1 MVLPACGI
9 IWSNFI
15 IGVTGGREWIFEE
28 LMINIFC
35 PNLVGT
41 LFKISEAQWSS
52 NNINITNK
60 IMPRHDIKKLLEVN
74 DKIPQKEQKEKR
86 HFIRK
91 RQT

>member
-1 MVLPACGI
+1 MQNKNISEHKAIAIDYPKCRIEKKRKSKSLEKVVLAARGI

-41 LFKISEAQWSS
+41 LFKISEAQ
-52 NNINITNK
+52 
-60 IMPRHDIKKLLEVN
+60 
-74 DKIPQKEQKEKR
+74 
-86 HFIRK
+86 
-91 RQT
+91 

>member
-1 MVLPACGI
+1 MQKKNINEHKVIAIDYPKCRIEKKIKSISLEKVVLPACGI

-41 LFKISEAQWSS
+41 LFKISEAQ
-52 NNINITNK
+52 
-60 IMPRHDIKKLLEVN
+60 
-74 DKIPQKEQKEKR
+74 
-86 HFIRK
+86 
-91 RQT
+91 